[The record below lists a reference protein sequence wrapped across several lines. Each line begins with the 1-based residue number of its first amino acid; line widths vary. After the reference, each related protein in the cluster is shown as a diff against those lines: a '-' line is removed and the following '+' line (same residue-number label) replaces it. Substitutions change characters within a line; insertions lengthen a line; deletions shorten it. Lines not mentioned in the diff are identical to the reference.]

1 MAKQSMG
8 YLVDSLLEV
17 GYLDAAQSV
26 TDRRAKLV
34 RLSNKG
40 MQMQSRAIE
49 IGLAIE
55 AEWARCMGEV
65 EMGAL
70 RALLKVLAESIPET
84 NGAGDLP
91 AQSPLTNTS
100 TKKEIA

>member
-1 MAKQSMG
+1 MAKQSMCC
-8 YLVDSLLEV
+8 LVDSLLEV

-65 EMGAL
+65 EMGSL
-70 RALLKVLAESIPET
+70 RALFQVLAELIPE
-84 NGAGDLP
+84 NNRAGDFP
-91 AQSPLTNTS
+91 AQHPPHNQS
-100 TKKEIA
+100 T

>member
-49 IGLAIE
+49 IGLANE
-55 AEWARCMGEV
+55 AEWARCLGEV
-65 EMGAL
+65 EMGGL
-70 RALLKVLAESIPET
+70 RALFKVIAESRSEGRSDGT
-84 NGAGDLP
+84 GVAGRLDNGGGRVV
-91 AQSPLTNTS
+91 
-100 TKKEIA
+100 KKK